1 MRQAKRYA
9 WVLSNVDGIVCAFD
23 SEPSQADLSYTLDI
37 YHGEEGRFAMTH
49 TDTYTWRSDHQSVE
63 YTLIKTD
70 LI

>member
-1 MRQAKRYA
+1 MRQSTRHA

-37 YHGEEGRFAMTH
+37 YHGEEGKFAMIH
-49 TDTYTWRSDHQSVE
+49 TDTYAWRSDHQSAE

-70 LI
+70 LL

>member
-1 MRQAKRYA
+1 MSKVNRHA

-23 SEPSQADLSYTLDI
+23 SEPSQADLSYILDI
-37 YHGEEGRFAMTH
+37 YHGEEGKFAMTH